1 MKKDNLKLEEL
12 KREFNLLQRSYVTG
26 LIHYDEFCLRVD
38 TELEYTDANGVL
50 WKFDEVTGQPY
61 RYDEK
66 ARAWMEDEEAGKVL
80 AAATAALIPSSE
92 AVLGGDL
99 TLDAVPD
106 EIYKA
111 WAGLVKKAKTAAKA
125 KESMEKHAKKH
136 IGKYIEKVA
145 ANPIKEENRKAKQ
158 NFCKQCG
165 KPLKPENKFC
175 TGCGVKLN

>member
-1 MKKDNLKLEEL
+1 MKKNNLKLEEL

-38 TELEYTDANGVL
+38 TELEYTDASGVL

-66 ARAWMEDEEAGKVL
+66 TGAWMEDEEAGKVL
-80 AAATAALIPSSE
+80 SAATAALIPSSE

-111 WAGLVKKAKTAAKA
+111 WAGLVKKAKTVAKA
-125 KESMEKHAKKH
+125 KES
-136 IGKYIEKVA
+136 IEKSVEKPAEKTA
-145 ANPIKEENRKAKQ
+145 ATPIKEENRKARQ

-165 KPLKPENKFC
+165 KALKPENKFC